1 MIELNSNFAMI
12 MLFLRSVASYF
23 SCLLW
28 FCVKIFK
35 LGKRGVTGVAI
46 NQNIGRDHHFS
57 RQKPLINHWQKS
69 PSIKTQAEVAIHQN
83 TGRSRHFLG

>member
-12 MLFLRSVASYF
+12 MLFLRSVASCF

-35 LGKRGVTGVAI
+35 LGKRGVTCSSLVV
-46 NQNIGRDHHFS
+46 
-57 RQKPLINHWQKS
+57 L
-69 PSIKTQAEVAIHQN
+69 
-83 TGRSRHFLG
+83 